1 MTEIELG
8 NAPPIEYVI
17 KNIHIDEAELKAK
30 VPVNAHQV
38 AEDVWSRLLEQEAWL
53 KQLKE
58 ERERDIEYL
67 NKVEHKP
74 QPLHLPP

>member
-38 AEDVWSRLLEQEAWL
+38 AEDV
-53 KQLKE
+53 
-58 ERERDIEYL
+58 
-67 NKVEHKP
+67 
-74 QPLHLPP
+74 